1 MRKPNP
7 DYYDPVKVAKK
18 RAERVMAGWV
28 EVPEAAEMLG
38 VSVRRVRDF
47 LLSGRLPA
55 MRLAHVWLIKKEE
68 IIKFA
73 QIPRIPGKPVPDRR
87 KRR

>member
-1 MRKPNP
+1 MQKSDP

-18 RAERVMAGWV
+18 RAKIVLAGWV

-55 MRLAHVWLIKKEE
+55 IRLAHIWMIKKEE

-73 QIPRIPGKPVPDRR
+73 QIPRIPGKPAPRHR
-87 KRR
+87 Q